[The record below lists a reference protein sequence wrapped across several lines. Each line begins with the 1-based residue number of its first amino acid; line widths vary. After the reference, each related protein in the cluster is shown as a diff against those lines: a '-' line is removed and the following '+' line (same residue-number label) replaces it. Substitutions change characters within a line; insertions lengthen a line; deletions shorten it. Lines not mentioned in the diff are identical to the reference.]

1 MDHLMEIDTD
11 LVGIKA
17 KSKTEIYN
25 LFPFTGSIYLPPIR
39 DCYYKFIY
47 QLWVRRKEGSHLI
60 LNDNAL

>member
-25 LFPFTGSIYLPPIR
+25 LLSSTGSIYLPPIR
-39 DCYYKFIY
+39 DCHYKFIY
-47 QLWVRRKEGSHLI
+47 QL
-60 LNDNAL
+60 